1 MSSVSRSDEYA
12 ITSNSAAVPS
22 CAMSGTSEV
31 HPLPV
36 IEAMTAGKPTVAV
49 QSPGIS
55 DTVEVGVTGLTT
67 AGVEGLS
74 AAMAALAA
82 DPARAR
88 AMGDAARTASE
99 RYDIERT
106 VQLTVELYES
116 LLATRPDL
124 QREDAHGRWSRR
136 TEKWAGL
143 LDQLAQLVWPS
154 DGDDNAPRWW
164 PASALAARRERDES

>member
-1 MSSVSRSDEYA
+1 MLNALAAAALAEAVGLPDAA
-12 ITSNSAAVPS
+12 IV
-22 CAMSGTSEV
+22 E
-31 HPLPV
+31 
-36 IEAMTAGKPTVAV
+36 
-49 QSPGIS
+49 GIR
-55 DTVEVGVTGLTT
+55 TF
-67 AGVEGLS
+67 AGVPHRLETVRELDGVKYINDS
-74 AAMAALAA
+74 IATAPERAMAALAA